1 MQRKNIPDLSFEFAL
16 NQINLTLIND
26 ISDYKGVTLS
36 AHELTVKLNK
46 YDATNKF
53 NPKSIDIDISLQN
66 YGLWVVQKCE
76 DTGEIDYSPFMQKLL
91 KQQEDEQKESNMQ
104 IQVLEEQPQQPP
116 VDGNESDSFVDCRD
130 EEESKEQS

>member
-76 DTGEIDYSPFMQKLL
+76 ETGAIDYSPFMQKLL
-91 KQQEDEQKESNMQ
+91 KQQEDEQEDSNVQ
-104 IQVLEEQPQQPP
+104 I
-116 VDGNESDSFVDCRD
+116 
-130 EEESKEQS
+130 